1 MQVRTAQVLD
11 LILGE
16 GKVYGA
22 RYLTVEPN
30 FGAAPSWFGYEWDL
44 MVKWCVDTY
53 GPSPMKGIFEPGGRW
68 YTNNAKFWFRSESDR
83 DFFILRW
90 Q

>member
-1 MQVRTAQVLD
+1 MEIRLAKIVSLD
-11 LILGE
+11 LSE

-22 RYLTVEPN
+22 RYHTVEPN
-30 FGAAPSWFGYEWDL
+30 FGAGPGWFEAEWNY
-44 MVKWCVDTY
+44 MVEWCVKTY
-53 GPSPMKGIFEPGGRW
+53 GPTPLDGVFVPGGRW
-68 YTNNAKFWFRSESDR
+68 YTNNAKFWFRTEADR